1 MLDAFY
7 SMLAT
12 ELINLR
18 QNNRNYPNYIT
29 ALCTNN
35 EQVEFE
41 LKRASFTLVSVLKK
55 IFRFT
60 LTKYGQDQYEEK

>member
-12 ELINLR
+12 ELVNLR

-29 ALCTNN
+29 VLCTNN
-35 EQVEFE
+35 EQVESV
-41 LKRASFTLVSVLKK
+41 LKCASFTLVSALNK

>member
-12 ELINLR
+12 ELINIR
-18 QNNRNYPNYIT
+18 QNNRNYSNYIT
-29 ALCTNN
+29 VLCTNN
-35 EQVEFE
+35 EQVESV
-41 LKRASFTLVSVLKK
+41 LKCASFTSVSALNE

-60 LTKYGQDQYEEK
+60 LRKYGQDKYEEK